1 MNARTMQGLSIEI
14 DNFVAEV
21 AMWIQLERTRRS
33 LQQDKLYDQMSIK
46 VFIDLFTGEQV
57 RRKKL

>member
-1 MNARTMQGLSIEI
+1 MNARPMQGSSIEI
-14 DNFVAEV
+14 DNFVAE
-21 AMWIQLERTRRS
+21 ATMWIQLERTRRS

>member
-1 MNARTMQGLSIEI
+1 MQGSSIEI
-14 DNFVAEV
+14 DNFVAEA

-33 LQQDKLYDQMSIK
+33 LQQDNLYDQMSIK